1 MKKEKKKLD
10 HKSDK
15 VAKEK
20 ENNTIFLAEDNYV
33 EKEAYTP

>member
-20 ENNTIFLAEDNYV
+20 ENTMFLAVDNYV
-33 EKEAYTP
+33 EKEAYTS